1 MRALVADDDTTTL
14 DMISTV
20 LSLAGFE
27 VLTAANGSEALDHAR
42 AHRPDIVLL
51 DVMMPGMDGLAVL
64 REMRAD
70 LDLVSIPVLLVT
82 ARSSDDAV
90 WDGWRHGTDSYVTKP
105 FNPRQLVEEVWRVIA
120 ARALDSHELQDE
132 VTERR

>member
-20 LSLAGFE
+20 LSLEGFE

-51 DVMMPGMDGLAVL
+51 DVMMPGMDGLSVL

-105 FNPRQLVEEVWRVIA
+105 FNPRRLVEEVWRVIA